1 VNIQRRSLRGSHHI
15 RVAAGTDTLFTLYEL
30 VQILRQVE
38 RASKVFSQYPAPSRG
53 ETGVGWGGGG
63 GGGGWENAKVSVGS
77 IRNTAVHSP
86 RKEADGRQAG
96 ADGDMQVR
104 GQRDMSPTY
113 DVLVTKFRRQR
124 AHACYYIDRDLNV
137 SPRSQTSSSKARAI
151 TLPSFKLLSG
161 DVRA

>member
-1 VNIQRRSLRGSHHI
+1 MGERESVGGVDSQYGKKRTEG
-15 RVAAGTDTLFTLYEL
+15 
-30 VQILRQVE
+30 RQVQTVIC
-38 RASKVFSQYPAPSRG
+38 KY
-53 ETGVGWGGGG
+53 
-63 GGGGWENAKVSVGS
+63 
-77 IRNTAVHSP
+77 
-86 RKEADGRQAG
+86 D
-96 ADGDMQVR
+96 